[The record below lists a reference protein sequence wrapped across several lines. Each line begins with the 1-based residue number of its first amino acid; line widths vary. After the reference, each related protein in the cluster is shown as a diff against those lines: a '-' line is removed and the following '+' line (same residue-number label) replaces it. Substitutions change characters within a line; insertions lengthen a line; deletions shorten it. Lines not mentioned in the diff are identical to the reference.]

1 MNGNSAIDRSSLR
14 SRQARLGS
22 AIGSTGYKLLCVMAI
37 LSLGC
42 GIALQFFDGT
52 GWAELL
58 LALAVQL
65 GVIAKWYAL
74 ELRPLPISGST
85 ANDRLASEVLSRLPR
100 KGELNPQTVWKALA
114 THWQSYFFTNHLLL
128 TGDAIANCLT
138 TSPAD
143 LANALAIAT
152 GFADQLESDVIEVGF
167 VIYGLLQSS
176 PAIASL
182 MRQQRLQISDLT
194 NVAEWLGRE
203 LTDMHRTKQSF
214 GGIGRDWAFGFTPLL
229 NRYGENV
236 SLAITH
242 YGAHFGAL
250 TASDGVKNIEAA
262 FDNHAGAVALIGP
275 DGIGKTSHVYALAQ
289 RMIEGQSSQKLT
301 YHQIISLNAGTIISS
316 ARGPG
321 DLEHILLSLA
331 NEAAHAGHVILFFDD
346 AQLFFHEGT
355 GTFDASQIL
364 LPIVQSHSV
373 PLIFALQPSIY
384 QQLRATNSALATA
397 LTPITLVEQTEAN
410 IMRVLE
416 DSAGNLEGRHRLLIS
431 YQAVREAYRLSGRYE
446 QDEAYPGKAIKLLE
460 QSIAH
465 AAQNIVTDLSVQQ
478 AIEQSRGVKV
488 SQASAAETD
497 TLLHLEDAIHK
508 RMINQSQAV
517 TVVSNALRRA
527 RAGVANPRRPIGS
540 FLFLGPTGVGK
551 TELAKAIAATYFGD
565 EQSMIRLDMSEY
577 QQPDD
582 VQRLLS
588 GGLNESN
595 SLILAVRQQPFSV
608 VLLDE
613 IEKAHPNVLNLL
625 LQLLD
630 EGQLT
635 DASGRAASFKDC
647 VVIATSNAGATTIRE
662 RVASGQDLE
671 AFKDEFTDTLI
682 NSGQFKP
689 ELINRFDE
697 LVLFRPLDAGELA
710 QVVRLMLIGI
720 NQTLANQNI
729 SVSLTDTA
737 VAAIVE
743 HGNDPRLGARPM
755 RRTLQRAVEDTI
767 ANRILRGETQP
778 GDQVTLDAPD
788 LML

>member
-1 MNGNSAIDRSSLR
+1 
-14 SRQARLGS
+14 
-22 AIGSTGYKLLCVMAI
+22 
-37 LSLGC
+37 
-42 GIALQFFDGT
+42 
-52 GWAELL
+52 
-58 LALAVQL
+58 
-65 GVIAKWYAL
+65 
-74 ELRPLPISGST
+74 
-85 ANDRLASEVLSRLPR
+85 
-100 KGELNPQTVWKALA
+100 
-114 THWQSYFFTNHLLL
+114 
-128 TGDAIANCLT
+128 
-138 TSPAD
+138 
-143 LANALAIAT
+143 
-152 GFADQLESDVIEVGF
+152 
-167 VIYGLLQSS
+167 
-176 PAIASL
+176 
-182 MRQQRLQISDLT
+182 
-194 NVAEWLGRE
+194 
-203 LTDMHRTKQSF
+203 
-214 GGIGRDWAFGFTPLL
+214 
-229 NRYGENV
+229 
-236 SLAITH
+236 
-242 YGAHFGAL
+242 
-250 TASDGVKNIEAA
+250 
-262 FDNHAGAVALIGP
+262 
-275 DGIGKTSHVYALAQ
+275 
-289 RMIEGQSSQKLT
+289 
-301 YHQIISLNAGTIISS
+301 
-316 ARGPG
+316 
-321 DLEHILLSLA
+321 
-331 NEAAHAGHVILFFDD
+331 
-346 AQLFFHEGT
+346 
-355 GTFDASQIL
+355 
-364 LPIVQSHSV
+364 
-373 PLIFALQPSIY
+373 
-384 QQLRATNSALATA
+384 
-397 LTPITLVEQTEAN
+397 
-410 IMRVLE
+410 
-416 DSAGNLEGRHRLLIS
+416 
-431 YQAVREAYRLSGRYE
+431 
-446 QDEAYPGKAIKLLE
+446 
-460 QSIAH
+460 
-465 AAQNIVTDLSVQQ
+465 
-478 AIEQSRGVKV
+478 
-488 SQASAAETD
+488 
-497 TLLHLEDAIHK
+497 
-508 RMINQSQAV
+508 
-517 TVVSNALRRA
+517 
-527 RAGVANPRRPIGS
+527 
-540 FLFLGPTGVGK
+540 
-551 TELAKAIAATYFGD
+551 
-565 EQSMIRLDMSEY
+565 MSEY